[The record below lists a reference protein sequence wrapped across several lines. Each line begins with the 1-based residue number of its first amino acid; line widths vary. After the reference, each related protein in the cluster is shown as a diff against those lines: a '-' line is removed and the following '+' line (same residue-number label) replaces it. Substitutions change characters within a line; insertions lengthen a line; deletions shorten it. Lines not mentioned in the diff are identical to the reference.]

1 MVKNVVGGGDIF
13 VMDKVFFPINVGRM
27 HWICVVAF
35 MQEKRMQI
43 CDSGPHGGGG
53 GNEHLQA
60 MMRCLQDEH
69 MATKGIEFP
78 EPEKRH
84 LRESDMDTPHE
95 KNGEWFL

>member
-1 MVKNVVGGGDIF
+1 
-13 VMDKVFFPINVGRM
+13 
-27 HWICVVAF
+27 
-35 MQEKRMQI
+35 
-43 CDSGPHGGGG
+43 
-53 GNEHLQA
+53 